1 MLKGKFL
8 LLRPCAQCFLYINCI
23 SMTGLEQQLTQSW
36 PMESILKYMKKGI
49 IENQRQVKDALE
61 KKDKYF
67 LENNLMER
75 FI

>member
-1 MLKGKFL
+1 
-8 LLRPCAQCFLYINCI
+8 
-23 SMTGLEQQLTQSW
+23 MTGLEQQLTQSW

-75 FI
+75 FIWKGI